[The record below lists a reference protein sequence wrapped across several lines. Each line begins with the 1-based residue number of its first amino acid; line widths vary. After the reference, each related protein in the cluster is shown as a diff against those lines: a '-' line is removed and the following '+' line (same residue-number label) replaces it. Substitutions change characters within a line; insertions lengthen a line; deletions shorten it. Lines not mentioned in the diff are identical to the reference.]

1 MESKTSKSVTA
12 GGYVQEFPVAI
23 PDVDAFLTLEP
34 EELAAKMLFFLR
46 QRNADMFHGGNM
58 HNEMWGAIGTSA
70 PSYPRQRQVEVY
82 LALAEAW
89 AWLESQGLLVPA
101 EGTNGTNG
109 WRHLSR
115 RARKIESATD
125 FANFRF
131 AHLLPKEILHPR
143 IADPVWRAFMRGE
156 FDVAVFL
163 AMKAVEIA
171 VREASGLGDD
181 LVGVKLMRTAF
192 APERGALADA
202 NAEGG
207 EKVARMEL
215 FTGAIG
221 SYKNPHSH
229 RDVNLSDP
237 VEAVEAIY
245 LANTLLRIV
254 DACRRRIAS

>member
-1 MESKTSKSVTA
+1 MR
-12 GGYVQEFPVAI
+12 EFPTEI
-23 PDVDAFLTLEP
+23 PDVDVFLSLEP
-34 EELAAKMLFFLR
+34 EELAAKMLFLIR
-46 QRNADMFHGGNM
+46 RRNQEMFHGGSLLS
-58 HNEMWGAIGTSA
+58 EVLGPIGSA
-70 PSYPRQRQVEVY
+70 TPSYPRNRQQEVH

-115 RARKIESATD
+115 RARKIESAAD

-131 AHLLPKEILHPR
+131 ARLLPKEILHSR

-156 FDVAVFL
+156 FDVAVFP
-163 AMKAVEIA
+163 AMKSVEVA

-181 LVGVKLMRTAF
+181 LVGVKLMRKAF
-192 APERGALADA
+192 ASEGGVLTDA
-202 NAEGG
+202 NVEGG
-207 EKVARMEL
+207 ERVSRMEL
-215 FTGAIG
+215 FAGAIG

-254 DACRRRIAS
+254 DARRVAISS

>member
-1 MESKTSKSVTA
+1 MR
-12 GGYVQEFPVAI
+12 EFPAEI
-23 PDVDAFLTLEP
+23 PDVDAFLSLEP
-34 EELAAKMLFFLR
+34 EELAAKMLFFIR
-46 QRNADMFHGGNM
+46 RRNQEMIHGGSM
-58 HNEMWGAIGTSA
+58 LSEAFGTVGSVTPA
-70 PSYPRQRQVEVY
+70 YPRNRQGEIH

-101 EGTNGTNG
+101 EDTNGTNG

-115 RARKIESATD
+115 RARRIESAAD

-131 AHLLPKEILHPR
+131 ARLLPKEILHSR

-171 VREASGLGDD
+171 VREASGYGDD
-181 LVGVKLMRTAF
+181 VLGVKLMRSSFT
-192 APERGALADA
+192 PKRGALTDTS
-202 NAEGG
+202 AETG
-207 EKVARMEL
+207 EQVARMEL
-215 FTGAIG
+215 FAGAIG

-229 RDVNLSDP
+229 RDVDLSDP

-254 DACRRRIAS
+254 DARRAAISR